1 MSQPHDFP
9 FDITDVAELLH
20 LRIRRPSPQGLY
32 VDCPICNDKRGKMHI
47 NTQTDTWRCNYCDE
61 SGGMLALYAKVHK
74 LHMSIRTIQDLEHG
88 ISNPKAETI
97 LLIAR
102 ELDISIDAILFPNI
116 VRGHISKTAMD
127 FFAGKSEAE
136 VQKYVSL
143 CQQADKLK
151 TDK

>member
-1 MSQPHDFP
+1 MQNVLDTFA
-9 FDITDVAELLH
+9 AEV
-20 LRIRRPSPQGLY
+20 LR
-32 VDCPICNDKRGKMHI
+32 KRKAIGY
-47 NTQTDTWRCNYCDE
+47 TQRQ
-61 SGGMLALYAKVHK
+61 LADK

-151 TDK
+151 TDKDKRLLLFSIYCLSFDLPQQKSLCSCYSKDSKT

>member
-1 MSQPHDFP
+1 
-9 FDITDVAELLH
+9 
-20 LRIRRPSPQGLY
+20 
-32 VDCPICNDKRGKMHI
+32 
-47 NTQTDTWRCNYCDE
+47 
-61 SGGMLALYAKVHK
+61 
-74 LHMSIRTIQDLEHG
+74 MSIRTIQDLEHG

-102 ELDISIDAILFPNI
+102 ELNISIDAILFPNI

>member
-1 MSQPHDFP
+1 MQNVLDTFA
-9 FDITDVAELLH
+9 AEV
-20 LRIRRPSPQGLY
+20 LRKRKAIGYTQRQLA
-32 VDCPICNDKRGKMHI
+32 DKL
-47 NTQTDTWRCNYCDE
+47 QQ
-61 SGGMLALYAKVHK
+61 LADK

>member
-1 MSQPHDFP
+1 MQNVLDTFA
-9 FDITDVAELLH
+9 AEV
-20 LRIRRPSPQGLY
+20 LR
-32 VDCPICNDKRGKMHI
+32 KRKAIGY
-47 NTQTDTWRCNYCDE
+47 TQRQ
-61 SGGMLALYAKVHK
+61 LADK

-102 ELDISIDAILFPNI
+102 ELDISI

>member
-1 MSQPHDFP
+1 MQNVLDTFA
-9 FDITDVAELLH
+9 AEG
-20 LRIRRPSPQGLY
+20 LR
-32 VDCPICNDKRGKMHI
+32 KRKAIGYA
-47 NTQTDTWRCNYCDE
+47 QRQ
-61 SGGMLALYAKVHK
+61 LADK

>member
-1 MSQPHDFP
+1 MQNVLDTFA
-9 FDITDVAELLH
+9 AEV
-20 LRIRRPSPQGLY
+20 LR
-32 VDCPICNDKRGKMHI
+32 KRKAIGY
-47 NTQTDTWRCNYCDE
+47 TQRQ
-61 SGGMLALYAKVHK
+61 LADK
-74 LHMSIRTIQDLEHG
+74 LHMSIRT
-88 ISNPKAETI
+88 
-97 LLIAR
+97 
-102 ELDISIDAILFPNI
+102 IDAILFPNI

>member
-1 MSQPHDFP
+1 MSCSENP
-9 FDITDVAELLH
+9 
-20 LRIRRPSPQGLY
+20 
-32 VDCPICNDKRGKMHI
+32 
-47 NTQTDTWRCNYCDE
+47 
-61 SGGMLALYAKVHK
+61 VHTAWPLFAGENLSSFSAFWCLSNLCKQIYSK

>member
-1 MSQPHDFP
+1 MKNVLDTFA
-9 FDITDVAELLH
+9 AEV
-20 LRIRRPSPQGLY
+20 LRNRKAIGY
-32 VDCPICNDKRGKMHI
+32 
-47 NTQTDTWRCNYCDE
+47 TQRQ
-61 SGGMLALYAKVHK
+61 LADN
-74 LHMSIRTIQDLEHG
+74 LHMSIRTIQYLEHG

>member
-1 MSQPHDFP
+1 MQNVLDTFA
-9 FDITDVAELLH
+9 AEV
-20 LRIRRPSPQGLY
+20 LR
-32 VDCPICNDKRGKMHI
+32 KRKAIGY
-47 NTQTDTWRCNYCDE
+47 TQRQ
-61 SGGMLALYAKVHK
+61 LADK

-143 CQQADKLK
+143 CQQADKRNRQISRRMD
-151 TDK
+151 THGIIVVERFATFHYY

>member
-1 MSQPHDFP
+1 MNKR
-9 FDITDVAELLH
+9 V
-20 LRIRRPSPQGLY
+20 LRKFAIPSNSP
-32 VDCPICNDKRGKMHI
+32 
-47 NTQTDTWRCNYCDE
+47 
-61 SGGMLALYAKVHK
+61 
-74 LHMSIRTIQDLEHG
+74 
-88 ISNPKAETI
+88 NPKNGIFCADQVKYVVRTAI
-97 LLIAR
+97 KN
-102 ELDISIDAILFPNI
+102 IDAILFPNI

>member
-1 MSQPHDFP
+1 MQNVLDTFA
-9 FDITDVAELLH
+9 AEV
-20 LRIRRPSPQGLY
+20 LR
-32 VDCPICNDKRGKMHI
+32 KRKAIGY
-47 NTQTDTWRCNYCDE
+47 TQRQ
-61 SGGMLALYAKVHK
+61 LADK

-102 ELDISIDAILFPNI
+102 ELVSVLMRSCFPILCD
-116 VRGHISKTAMD
+116 GHISKTAMD

>member
-1 MSQPHDFP
+1 MQNVLDTFA
-9 FDITDVAELLH
+9 AEV
-20 LRIRRPSPQGLY
+20 LR
-32 VDCPICNDKRGKMHI
+32 KRKAIGY
-47 NTQTDTWRCNYCDE
+47 TQRQ
-61 SGGMLALYAKVHK
+61 LADK

-88 ISNPKAETI
+88 ISNPKI

-102 ELDISIDAILFPNI
+102 ELDISIDAILFPDI

>member
-1 MSQPHDFP
+1 MQNVLDTFA
-9 FDITDVAELLH
+9 AEV
-20 LRIRRPSPQGLY
+20 LR
-32 VDCPICNDKRGKMHI
+32 KRKAIGY
-47 NTQTDTWRCNYCDE
+47 TQRQ
-61 SGGMLALYAKVHK
+61 LADK

-102 ELDISIDAILFPNI
+102 ELDISIDAILIDAILFPNI

>member
-1 MSQPHDFP
+1 MLISIDHGNKQIKTNHRTFVSGLRESDTKPP
-9 FDITDVAELLH
+9 FGKDVLF
-20 LRIRRPSPQGLY
+20 Y
-32 VDCPICNDKRGKMHI
+32 KGK
-47 NTQTDTWRCNYCDE
+47 Y
-61 SGGMLALYAKVHK
+61 YK

>member
-1 MSQPHDFP
+1 MRWTTVQNVLDTFA
-9 FDITDVAELLH
+9 AEV
-20 LRIRRPSPQGLY
+20 LR
-32 VDCPICNDKRGKMHI
+32 KRKAIGY
-47 NTQTDTWRCNYCDE
+47 TQRQ
-61 SGGMLALYAKVHK
+61 LADK

-151 TDK
+151 TDKWAAVYKDKRLLLFSIYCLSFDLPQQKSLCSCYSKDSKT

>member
-1 MSQPHDFP
+1 MAKK
-9 FDITDVAELLH
+9 DIYKFTIQFSGGDPQHQQVAEILNQQGRRKAQFLVNTVLH
-20 LRIRRPSPQGLY
+20 YIHCSETP
-32 VDCPICNDKRGKMHI
+32 D
-47 NTQTDTWRCNYCDE
+47 
-61 SGGMLALYAKVHK
+61 
-74 LHMSIRTIQDLEHG
+74 MSIRTIQDLEHG

>member
-1 MSQPHDFP
+1 MQNVLDTFA
-9 FDITDVAELLH
+9 AEV
-20 LRIRRPSPQGLY
+20 LR
-32 VDCPICNDKRGKMHI
+32 KRKAIGY
-47 NTQTDTWRCNYCDE
+47 TQRQ
-61 SGGMLALYAKVHK
+61 LADK

-116 VRGHISKTAMD
+116 VRGHISKTA
-127 FFAGKSEAE
+127 GKSEAE